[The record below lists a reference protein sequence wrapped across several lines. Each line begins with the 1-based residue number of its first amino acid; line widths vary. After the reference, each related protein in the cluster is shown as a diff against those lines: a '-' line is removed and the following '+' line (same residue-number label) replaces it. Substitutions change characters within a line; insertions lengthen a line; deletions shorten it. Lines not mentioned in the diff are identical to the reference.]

1 MHPSSGTSGN
11 EFPRTATSRASETS
25 WRGASRP
32 ASCVARR
39 DRQERACLPVRARSY
54 GNWFRDIARA
64 AGIPDAVLEY
74 GSRRRCHR
82 GREAG
87 AALEAIQGAL
97 THTNKV
103 TTLRYLRGRRTKKLS
118 EIAEARNSKRAADND
133 GGTAS
138 EPPVKISRKM
148 SELQVGKSMS

>member
-11 EFPRTATSRASETS
+11 ESRRTATSRASETS

-64 AGIPDAVLEY
+64 AGIPDAVWNMDARAGGATEAD
-74 GSRRRCHR
+74 
-82 GREAG
+82 EAG

-118 EIAEARNSKRAADND
+118 EIAEARNSKRAAEND
-133 GGTAS
+133 GGTA
-138 EPPVKISRKM
+138 
-148 SELQVGKSMS
+148 